1 MPTVQA
7 GPHTVYYDEY
17 GTGDPVLLIAGLSH
31 SRLAWWKQI
40 GPLAAA
46 YRVITPDNRDA
57 GDSALGTGGY
67 AISDMAEDMAILID
81 SLHLG
86 PAYIIGWSM
95 GGHISLELTVRH
107 PGLVKKLILVATS
120 AGGFAHVP
128 PKPEIAAAILPQR
141 GENAEALL
149 RRVNPLL
156 AGPEYMTSHPEDL
169 EQMIRHAFAKPMTG
183 KSFQRQ
189 LGAIMSW
196 RGVANRLFEITA
208 PTLILHGDAD
218 PLVPYPN
225 GKYLAAHIPGAK
237 FITYHQVGHLLP
249 IEAADRFNQD
259 VINFLG

>member
-1 MPTVQA
+1 MPIIRA
-7 GPHTVYYDEY
+7 GSHTVYYDEY
-17 GTGDPVLLIAGLSH
+17 GNGDPILLIAGLSH
-31 SRLAWWKQI
+31 SRLAWWKQV
-40 GPLAAA
+40 GPLSAK

-57 GDSALGTGGY
+57 GDSARGTGPY
-67 AISDMAEDMAILID
+67 AIADMAGDMAAMIEN
-81 SLHLG
+81 LHLG
-86 PAYIIGWSM
+86 PAYVIGWSM
-95 GGHISLELTVRH
+95 GGHISLELTVGH

-120 AGGFAHVP
+120 AGGVTHVP
-128 PKPEIAAAILPQR
+128 PKPEIGAAILPQR

-156 AGPEYMTSHPEDL
+156 AGSEYMNSHPEDL
-169 EQMIRHAFAKPMTG
+169 EEMIRHAFAKPMTG

-196 RGVANRLFEITA
+196 RGVANRLGEIAA

-218 PLVPYPN
+218 PLVPYLN
-225 GKYLAAHIPGAK
+225 GKYLAGHIPGAK

-259 VINFLG
+259 VLDFLG